1 MSYTTGKV
9 RTWSRVSDNDGIVF
23 NNEYDRAY
31 ANIREMMDGLAK
43 SADYTIQA
51 ADEVG
56 LIRATNAVTKETTKA
71 FSAATPSVVSD
82 VGHGLVTG
90 DTIVVSG
97 STVESEIGNIH
108 YTVTKITNDT
118 FSLDNTVNAAGGG
131 GNLDWRK
138 DITITLPAAT
148 DTDNIYTIMKV
159 DANEGAVHVTDGTA
173 DYYLYSQGDWV
184 QVKADGTNWIEIFR
198 KVTELIAS
206 TVKVARE
213 YTITTSGLDIGSR
226 VDAAGAAAFATILIP
241 ELPQNT
247 MEILVY
253 LNLTDATGATTIG
266 VDFSLGA
273 GGNEQFV
280 LLTATPTGGI
290 LSLKGHHWIKTVET
304 AGQGNTIKA
313 KKSTATT
320 NVVNAR
326 ILGFKTK
333 EE

>member
-9 RTWSRVSDNDGIVF
+9 RAWSRASDNDGIVF

-198 KVTELIAS
+198 KVTEL
-206 TVKVARE
+206 VANTTKLVRE
-213 YTITTSGLDIGSR
+213 FLFTDGNVIDLTGRDP
-226 VDAAGAAAFATILIP
+226 AAGAAGTVLIP

-247 MEILVY
+247 VAVLLSMQVVAAVGKGTATALFKKSSGG
-253 LNLTDATGATTIG
+253 TDSQNYGIVAQADAGGIPGAT
-266 VDFSLGA
+266 L
-273 GGNEQFV
+273 
-280 LLTATPTGGI
+280 
-290 LSLKGHHWIKTVET
+290 
-304 AGQGNTIKA
+304 
-313 KKSTATT
+313 ATT
-320 NVVNAR
+320 GWVLTSGNSFYQSNSASASTSVLDV
-326 ILGFKTK
+326 LGYKV
-333 EE
+333 EEE